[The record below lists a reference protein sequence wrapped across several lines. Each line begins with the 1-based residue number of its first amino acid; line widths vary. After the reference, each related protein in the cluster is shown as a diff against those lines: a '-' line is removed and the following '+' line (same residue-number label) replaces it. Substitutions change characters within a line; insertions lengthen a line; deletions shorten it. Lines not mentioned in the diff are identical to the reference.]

1 MKETYTQEDLV
12 KYLDAYIL
20 NLEADITIGS
30 AFLDQASPMFSTSQK
45 LIREGIVVRNR
56 EAFHYDDFQSNVA
69 KYVRANHV
77 TNR

>member
-30 AFLDQASPMFSTSQK
+30 AFLDQVSPVFSTSQK
-45 LIREGIVVRNR
+45 LIREGIESAKQEI
-56 EAFHYDDFQSNVA
+56 EAVKLIKETLLGN
-69 KYVRANHV
+69 
-77 TNR
+77 

>member
-30 AFLDQASPMFSTSQK
+30 AFLDQASPVFSTSQK
-45 LIREGIVVRNR
+45 LIREGIESAKQEI
-56 EAFHYDDFQSNVA
+56 EAMKLIKETLLGN
-69 KYVRANHV
+69 
-77 TNR
+77 

>member
-30 AFLDQASPMFSTSQK
+30 AFLDQASPVFSTSQK
-45 LIREGIVVRNR
+45 LIKEGIESAKQEI
-56 EAFHYDDFQSNVA
+56 EAMKLIKETLLGN
-69 KYVRANHV
+69 
-77 TNR
+77 

>member
-30 AFLDQASPMFSTSQK
+30 AFLDQASPVFSTSQK
-45 LIREGIVVRNR
+45 LIREGIESAKQEV
-56 EAFHYDDFQSNVA
+56 EAMKLIKETLLGN
-69 KYVRANHV
+69 
-77 TNR
+77 

>member
-30 AFLDQASPMFSTSQK
+30 AFLDQAPPVFSTSQK
-45 LIREGIVVRNR
+45 LIREGIESAKQEV
-56 EAFHYDDFQSNVA
+56 EAMKLIKETLLGN
-69 KYVRANHV
+69 
-77 TNR
+77 